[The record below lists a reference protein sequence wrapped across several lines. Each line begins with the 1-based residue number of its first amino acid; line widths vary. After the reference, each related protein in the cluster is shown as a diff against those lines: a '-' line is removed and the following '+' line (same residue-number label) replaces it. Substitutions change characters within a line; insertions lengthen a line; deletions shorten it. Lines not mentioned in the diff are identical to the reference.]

1 MKEKISDIKIYFIII
16 GVILLLCILFSNMHT
31 ILPIIDDDEYFVD
44 EYGNIHGESCPY
56 KSVPWFTTKHSKYNI
71 LIIKGQK
78 ICRECLLLE
87 EDKLLILHDVN
98 VENEINRLRRAG
110 ASEEYINNKIDIYE

>member
-44 EYGNIHGESCPY
+44 EFGNIHGESCPY
-56 KSVPWFTTKHSKYNI
+56 KSVPWFTPKHS
-71 LIIKGQK
+71 
-78 ICRECLLLE
+78 
-87 EDKLLILHDVN
+87 
-98 VENEINRLRRAG
+98 
-110 ASEEYINNKIDIYE
+110 